1 MCLALFA
8 HDVHPRYGL
17 VLAANRDEFYRRPT
31 GPAAFW
37 PDAPQVLAGRDR
49 EQGGTWLGYTRG
61 GRIALLTNYREGG
74 AQRADAHSRGL
85 LVSGWLTGEDA
96 APDFLEAARARDAEY
111 NGYNLIAGDREA
123 LWYHSNRSGEIRRLE
138 PGLYGLSNH
147 LLDTP
152 WPKVERSKSA
162 LAELLGRVG
171 EALVEGLF
179 AMLGDHSRPG
189 DHELP
194 DTGIGLEWER
204 LLSAAFITS
213 PDYGTRCATVLL
225 VDRDGRVTFVER
237 GFGPGGQPSG
247 EARHAF
253 ALEG

>member
-1 MCLALFA
+1 
-8 HDVHPRYGL
+8 
-17 VLAANRDEFYRRPT
+17 
-31 GPAAFW
+31 
-37 PDAPQVLAGRDR
+37 
-49 EQGGTWLGYTRG
+49 
-61 GRIALLTNYREGG
+61 
-74 AQRADAHSRGL
+74 
-85 LVSGWLTGEDA
+85 VSAWLTAVEG
-96 APDFLEAARARDAEY
+96 APEFLEAAGKHDGAY
-111 NGYNLIAGDREA
+111 NGYNLVVGDRDG

-162 LAELLGRVG
+162 LAVLLGREE

-179 AMLGDHSRPG
+179 EMLGDHSRPG

-204 LLSAAFITS
+204 LLSAAFIAS

-225 VDRDGRVTFVER
+225 VGRDGAVSFVER
-237 GFGPGGQPSG
+237 AFGACGATGD
-247 EARHAF
+247 ERRYCF
-253 ALEG
+253 EVRER